1 MNAMRTRLMLRI
13 AGEIG
18 LKSARTRR
26 RFLRYLVRN
35 VKAALERTG
44 VAGEVENRWSRLFV
58 DIPEPE
64 RAREA
69 LSRVFGVHSV
79 AEVAVL
85 PASSLD
91 ELVAG
96 ATDLFRD
103 RVAGRT
109 FAVRA
114 RRRGEVAYGARDVAV
129 HLGAALLPH
138 SAGVDLNEPDV
149 EVALEIRDGTA
160 HAVIEATAGP
170 GGLPI
175 GSGGRAVALF
185 SGGFDSPVAA
195 WMAMRRGTT
204 VEFVVCDI
212 GGCAQTDSALEV
224 ARELVT
230 TWTPGIEPR
239 VHVVDLVPVIA
250 ALRERVNPRIRQVL
264 LKRAM
269 YRVATLIARETRAD
283 AIVTGESLGQVST
296 QTLRNLAVAEEA
308 AGVPILRPLIGMD
321 KEEIIARARRIGTHD
336 ASVRVREYCAIATG
350 RVETAARLR
359 EVLTAE
365 GQVDES
371 FIAAAVWNRR
381 VVDLLTWQPERLP
394 HVVEDVPENAVIVD
408 VREADEGATVGD
420 VRKPFSDLDRW
431 VDELDR
437 DATYLFVCTVGA
449 RSEVAAGEA
458 RARGYDAFS
467 LAGGMTRLPSGRA
480 A

>member
-1 MNAMRTRLMLRI
+1 MDAMRTRLMLRI

-35 VKAALERTG
+35 VKAALGRAG
-44 VAGEVENRWSRLFV
+44 VAGDVENRWSRLFV
-58 DIPEPE
+58 DTDQPE

-69 LSRVFGVHSV
+69 LSRVIGLHSV
-79 AEVAVL
+79 AEVAVF

-91 ELVAG
+91 ELVVR

-103 RVAGRT
+103 RVAGKT

-114 RRRGEVAYGARDVAV
+114 RRRGELAYTSRDVAV
-129 HLGAALLPH
+129 QLGATLLPH
-138 SAGVDLNEPDV
+138 SAGVNLDHPDV
-149 EVALEIRDGTA
+149 EVTMEIRDGAA
-160 HAVIEATAGP
+160 HAVLETMPGP

-195 WMAMRRGTT
+195 WMAMWRGTT
-204 VEFVVCDI
+204 IELVVCDI
-212 GGCAQTDSALEV
+212 GGCAQTDAALEV
-224 ARELVT
+224 ARELAT

-250 ALRERVNPRIRQVL
+250 ALREHVDPRIRQVL

-269 YRVATLIARETRAD
+269 YRAATLIARETRGE

-308 AGVPILRPLIGMD
+308 AGVPVLRPLIGMD
-321 KEEIIARARRIGTHD
+321 KEEIIARAKRIGTHD
-336 ASVRVREYCAIATG
+336 ASVRVREYCAIASG

-381 VVDLLTWQPERLP
+381 LVDLLTWQPEHLP

-408 VREADEGATVGD
+408 VREPDEGATVGH

-431 VDELDR
+431 IDELDR

>member
-1 MNAMRTRLMLRI
+1 MSRMRSRLMLKI

-35 VKAALERTG
+35 VKAALERAG

-58 DIPEPE
+58 DTEKPE

-91 ELVAG
+91 ELVRD

-103 RVAGRT
+103 RVAEKT

-114 RRRGEVAYGARDVAV
+114 RRRGEVGYGARDVAV
-129 HLGAALLPH
+129 RLGAALLPH
-138 SAGVDLNEPDV
+138 SAGVDLDEPDV
-149 EVALEIRDGTA
+149 EVALEIRDGVA
-160 HAVIEATAGP
+160 HAVLEATAGP
-170 GGLPI
+170 SGLPI

-185 SGGFDSPVAA
+185 SGGFDSPVAT
-195 WMAMRRGTT
+195 WMALRRGTT
-204 VEFVVCDI
+204 LELVVCDI
-212 GGCAQTDSALEV
+212 GGCAQTDAALEV

-230 TWTPGIEPR
+230 SWAPGIEPKA
-239 VHVVDLVPVIA
+239 HVVDLVPVVA
-250 ALRERVNPRIRQVL
+250 ALRERVDPRIRQVL

-269 YRVATLIARETRAD
+269 YRAATLLAREMRGE
-283 AIVTGESLGQVST
+283 AIITGEALGQVST

-308 AGVPILRPLIGMD
+308 AGVPVIRPLIGMD

-359 EVLTAE
+359 EILTAE

-394 HVVEDVPENAVIVD
+394 HVVEDVPESAVIVD
-408 VREADEGATVGD
+408 VREPDEGKTVGEL
-420 VRKPFSDLDRW
+420 RRPFSDLDRW
-431 VDELDR
+431 IDDLDR
-437 DATYLFVCTVGA
+437 DTTYLFVCTVGA

-458 RARGYDAFS
+458 RARGFDAYS
-467 LAGGMTRLPSGRA
+467 LAGGMTRLPAGRA

>member
-1 MNAMRTRLMLRI
+1 MTMRTRLMLKI

-26 RFLRYLVRN
+26 RFLRSLVRN
-35 VKAALERTG
+35 VRAALERAG

-58 DIPEPE
+58 DTEEPE

-69 LSRVFGVHSV
+69 LARVFGLHSV
-79 AEVAVL
+79 SEVAVL
-85 PASSLD
+85 SASSLD
-91 ELVAG
+91 ELVLG
-96 ATDLFRD
+96 ATELFRD
-103 RVAGRT
+103 RIAGKT

-114 RRRGEVAYGARDVAV
+114 RRRGEHGYGSRDVAV

-138 SAGVDLNEPDV
+138 SAGVNLDQPDV
-149 EVALEIRDGTA
+149 EVVLEIRDGAA
-160 HAVIEATAGP
+160 HAVLEATAGP

-185 SGGFDSPVAA
+185 SGGFDSPVAT
-195 WMAMRRGTT
+195 WMALRRGTT
-204 VEFVVCDI
+204 VELVVCDI
-212 GGCAQTDSALEV
+212 GGCAQTDAALEV

-230 TWTPGIEPR
+230 TWTPGIEPK
-239 VHVVDLVPVIA
+239 VHVVDLVPVVA
-250 ALRERVNPRIRQVL
+250 ALRERVEPRIRQVL

-269 YRVATLIARETRAD
+269 YRAATLVAREMRGE

-308 AGVPILRPLIGMD
+308 AGIPVLRPLIGMD

-381 VVDLLTWQPERLP
+381 VVDLLTWKPERLP
-394 HVVEDVPENAVIVD
+394 HVVEDVPESAVIVD
-408 VREADEGATVGD
+408 VREPNEGKTVGD
-420 VRKPFSDLDRW
+420 LRRPFSDLDRW
-431 VDELDR
+431 IDDLDQ

-458 RARGYDAFS
+458 RARGYDAYS
-467 LAGGMTRLPSGRA
+467 LAGGMTRLPAGRA

>member
-1 MNAMRTRLMLRI
+1 MLKI

-26 RFLRYLVRN
+26 RFLRHLVRN
-35 VKAALERTG
+35 VKAALERAG
-44 VAGEVENRWSRLFV
+44 VSAEVENRWSRLFV
-58 DIPEPE
+58 ETEQPE

-69 LSRVFGVHSV
+69 LSYVFGLHSV
-79 AEVAVL
+79 SEIAML

-91 ELVAG
+91 QLVDSA
-96 ATDLFRD
+96 AALYRD

-114 RRRGEVAYGARDVAV
+114 RRHGEHAYGSRDVAL

-138 SAGVDLNEPDV
+138 SAGVNLDEPQV
-149 EVALEIRDGTA
+149 EVAMEIRDGTA
-160 HAVIEATAGP
+160 HAVLDTSAGP
-170 GGLPI
+170 GGLPV

-185 SGGFDSPVAA
+185 SGGFDSPVAT
-195 WMAMRRGTT
+195 WMAMRRGT
-204 VEFVVCDI
+204 VLDLVVCDI
-212 GGCAQTDSALEV
+212 AGCAQTDAALEV

-230 TWTPGIEPR
+230 TWAPGIEPKA
-239 VHVVDLVPVIA
+239 HVVDLVPVIV
-250 ALRERVNPRIRQVL
+250 ALRERVEPRIRQVL

-269 YRVATLIARETRAD
+269 YRAGTLIAREMRAD
-283 AIVTGESLGQVST
+283 ALVTGEALGQVST

-308 AGVPILRPLIGMD
+308 AGVPVLRPLIGMD

-359 EVLTAE
+359 EILTAE

-394 HVVEDVPENAVIVD
+394 HVVEDIPERAVIVD
-408 VREADEGATVGD
+408 VREPDEGKTVGD
-420 VRKPFSDLDRW
+420 LRRPFSDLDRW
-431 VDELDR
+431 IDELER
-437 DATYLFVCTVGA
+437 GTTYLFVCAVGA

-458 RARGYDAFS
+458 RARGFDAYS
-467 LAGGMTRLPSGRA
+467 LAGGMTRLPAGRA

>member
-1 MNAMRTRLMLRI
+1 MDAMSRRLMLKI

-26 RFLRYLVRN
+26 RFLRHLVRN
-35 VKAALERTG
+35 VRAALERAG
-44 VAGEVENRWSRLFV
+44 IAGEVENRWSRLFV
-58 DIPEPE
+58 DTDQPE

-69 LSRVFGVHSV
+69 LSPVFGLHSV
-79 AEVAVL
+79 SEVAVL
-85 PASSLD
+85 PAHTLD
-91 ELVAG
+91 VLVDA
-96 ATDLFRD
+96 ATDLYRD

-114 RRRGEVAYGARDVAV
+114 RRRGELGYRSRDVAV
-129 HLGAALLPH
+129 DLGAALLPH
-138 SAGVDLNEPDV
+138 SAGVDLDHPDV
-149 EVALEIRDGTA
+149 EVAMEIRDGVA
-160 HAVIEATAGP
+160 NAVLDAAAGP

-195 WMAMRRGTT
+195 WMAMRRGTA
-204 VEFVVCDI
+204 VQLVVCDI
-212 GGCAQTDSALEV
+212 GGCAQTDAALEV
-224 ARELVT
+224 ARKLVT
-230 TWTPGIEPR
+230 TWAPGVEPR

-250 ALRERVNPRIRQVL
+250 ALRERVDPRIRQVL

-269 YRVATLIARETRAD
+269 YRAATLIVRETRGE

-308 AGVPILRPLIGMD
+308 AGVPVLRPLIGMD

-336 ASVRVREYCAIATG
+336 ASLRVREYCAIASG

-359 EVLTAE
+359 EILTAE
-365 GQVDES
+365 GKVDDS

-381 VVDLLTWQPERLP
+381 DVDLLTWQPERLP
-394 HVVEDVPENAVIVD
+394 HVVEDVPEGAVIVD
-408 VREADEGATVGD
+408 VREPDEGKTLGD

-431 VDELDR
+431 IDDLAR
-437 DATYLFVCTVGA
+437 DTIYLFVCTVGA

-458 RARGYDAFS
+458 RARGYDAYS
-467 LAGGMTRLPSGRA
+467 LAGGITRLPAGRA